1 MIETNKVYLENIFS
15 NKLDYDSLQGNIN
28 IKIST
33 TVLFGSVQ
41 TSFRS

>member
-33 TVLFGSVQ
+33 VLFGSVQ